1 MGSKNFDAPNVTV
14 DDTKKFSKNPKNRP
28 KSPPLTAN
36 LFKSMKNPI
45 NNHRNVCRLEAY
57 LFVTAIKTQSR
68 QIKLDPSKD
77 NLIKCDF
84 RVNVKQ
90 NGIQL
95 MGMLSI
101 LVR

>member
-1 MGSKNFDAPNVTV
+1 MF
-14 DDTKKFSKNPKNRP
+14 
-28 KSPPLTAN
+28 
-36 LFKSMKNPI
+36 
-45 NNHRNVCRLEAY
+45 RLEAY
-57 LFVTAIKTQSR
+57 LFKTAIKTRSH

-95 MGMLSI
+95 MGKLSI